1 MTAILP
7 PPLENYVKSTQGW
20 RRLGRMAAAIVVAGL
35 AVVVGLAFADAPAG
49 AQGVHQG
56 YTYTQR
62 VCQEYGK
69 QPRWYQV
76 RDEMAGSDWRTDGGW
91 AIILEG
97 TRPVTATI
105 YGASSYSYFWLWRIE
120 TFTPVRRYKTYY
132 TDPDTGQSGFVIYYG
147 NGAYYGNGN
156 RNTGWLVIDQ
166 NKDYQ
171 ITQAGD
177 RTAHVSMERYEFRR
191 YTRNKGGRCRP
202 SAG

>member
-1 MTAILP
+1 MAATGPDCGCHRRGRLGRCGRDDLIQQQGGSAGQPRRLHLHAAGLP
-7 PPLENYVKSTQGW
+7 GVWQAAALVPGAGRNGRQRLAHR
-20 RRLGRMAAAIVVAGL
+20 RRLGDYPGRNTLRHVYNIWP
-35 AVVVGLAFADAPAG
+35 VGLLLRFSF
-49 AQGVHQG
+49 
-56 YTYTQR
+56 
-62 VCQEYGK
+62 E
-69 QPRWYQV
+69 
-76 RDEMAGSDWRTDGGW
+76 
-91 AIILEG
+91 
-97 TRPVTATI
+97 
-105 YGASSYSYFWLWRIE
+105 IE